1 MKKPTTAQL
10 HTQFERLKELNRPG
24 FHKGSFSQIAE
35 KFDCTPMSIKN
46 LLTDR
51 VSKWKPHHFQIW
63 KHCVKFC

>member
-1 MKKPTTAQL
+1 MKKPTTSQL
-10 HTQFERLKELNRPG
+10 LTQFERLKELNRPG

-35 KFDCTPMSIKN
+35 KFDCTPMSVKN

-51 VSKWKPHHFQIW
+51 VQKWKPHHYQIW